1 MRDATDRI
9 VQRTEVTAAGVK
21 TVTRYGF
28 TGSGDAPDFVLDVS
42 SAATEW
48 DLPLPGGVT
57 AEFRTGS
64 AVWSY
69 PSIHGDILV
78 TADQAGA
85 RAPGLAVYDPF
96 GQVED
101 PRTGALGT
109 VSANQSGPDTQQGN
123 ADYGWL
129 GQHQK
134 LSEHL
139 GGIATIEMGAR
150 QYVAALGRFLQV
162 DPVEGGTDDDYAY
175 PNDPINAFDLT
186 GQFVFLIPLAVLVA
200 AAVGIAIVATA
211 VVLGAWWVGQQIG
224 SWLKA
229 TAFPWIGQVFSK
241 PKPKPPA
248 SNVPPRHSRESAS
261 SRAAAEARAKDLS
274 SKKNND
280 KGPLC
285 RAFRKLC
292 GRGDHYH
299 VDVTTR
305 AGRVVGTHHVYF
317 PRNYNGD

>member
-1 MRDATDRI
+1 M
-9 VQRTEVTAAGVK
+9 
-21 TVTRYGF
+21 
-28 TGSGDAPDFVLDVS
+28 
-42 SAATEW
+42 
-48 DLPLPGGVT
+48 
-57 AEFRTGS
+57 
-64 AVWSY
+64 WSY

-101 PRTGALGT
+101 PKTCALGT

-175 PNDPINAFDLT
+175 ANDPINAFDLT
-186 GQFVFLIPLAVLVA
+186 GSIAAALVPLLAFGLADIWNPAGWGVLLGIGIGVLVGW
-200 AAVGIAIVATA
+200 GISQLVANPEVITHLFA
-211 VVLGAWWVGQQIG
+211 
-224 SWLKA
+224 
-229 TAFPWIGQVFSK
+229 K

-248 SNVPPRHSRESAS
+248 SNVPPRHSHESAP
-261 SRAAAEARAKDLS
+261 SRAAAEARARALAG
-274 SKKNND
+274 KKNND

-285 RAFRKLC
+285 RIFRNMCK
-292 GRGDHYH
+292 RGDHYH

-305 AGRVVGTHHVYF
+305 AGRPVGTHHVYF
-317 PRNYNGD
+317 PRNYNGQR

>member
-1 MRDATDRI
+1 
-9 VQRTEVTAAGVK
+9 VK

-28 TGSGDAPDFVLDVS
+28 TGSGDSPDFVLDVS

-101 PRTGALGT
+101 PKTGALGT

-162 DPVEGGTDDDYAY
+162 GPVEGGTDDDYAY
-175 PNDPINAFDLT
+175 PNDPVNASDLT
-186 GQFVFLIPLAVLVA
+186 GQFAWLIGVLGVAFPEISLPVLAVGALVTG
-200 AAVGIAIVATA
+200 VILLWPQISQGI
-211 VVLGAWWVGQQIG
+211 
-224 SWLKA
+224 
-229 TAFPWIGQVFSK
+229 
-241 PKPKPPA
+241 
-248 SNVPPRHSRESAS
+248 
-261 SRAAAEARAKDLS
+261 RAAAGAISNAAQWVGRQTATATAAAAASGAILFAQMKSRFTKTARAAKALALKMVKRINS
-274 SKKNND
+274 
-280 KGPLC
+280 GRGPYCAQYRPLC
-285 RAFRKLC
+285 GK
-292 GRGDHYH
+292 GDHYH
-299 VDVTTR
+299 VDIFKGGV
-305 AGRVVGTHHVYF
+305 HHETWHI
-317 PRNYNGD
+317 RWRK